1 MLPLISTKTHSHIIA
16 DCRHQSKSR
25 EVEAVRCH
33 NVIFVR
39 VGLFE
44 SDVSVAQNTVRENQ
58 GIH

>member
-25 EVEAVRCH
+25 EVEAGRCH
-33 NVIFVR
+33 NVSFVH
-39 VGLFE
+39 VGPFE
-44 SDVSVAQNTVRENQ
+44 SDVSVVQNTVQGNQ